1 MDTDSFVVNIKT
13 ENIYVDIAKDIATRF
28 YTSNYELKRPLR
40 NGKKTVIGL
49 MKMNQKG
56 KQ

>member
-13 ENIYVDIAKDIATRF
+13 ENIYVDIAKDIAARF

-49 MKMNQKG
+49 MKMN
-56 KQ
+56 